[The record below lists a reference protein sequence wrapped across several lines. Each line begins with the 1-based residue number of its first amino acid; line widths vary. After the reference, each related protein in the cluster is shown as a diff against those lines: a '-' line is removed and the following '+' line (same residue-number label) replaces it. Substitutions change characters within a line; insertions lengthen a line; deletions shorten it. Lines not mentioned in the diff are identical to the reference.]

1 MSPQAALSKAN
12 SKLAAIQEVVKSAA
26 GSGVSELLAL
36 PCAPPLTWNVLKAM
50 LLVIGKNPHDMDTWL
65 KCRSASGNKHLPFG
79 QHFLLSSH
87 DPMHSGRKQHLP
99 VLGQLSLTCNVDC
112 TISCTHD
119 MRKLVKSSMYLHWV
133 SCRSVVIGRQSV

>member
-50 LLVIGKNPHDMDTWL
+50 LLVMGKPPHDIDTWL
-65 KCRSASGNKHLPFG
+65 KCRSASGDKHLPFE
-79 QHFLLSSH
+79 QHFLLSNH
-87 DPMHSGRKQHLP
+87 D
-99 VLGQLSLTCNVDC
+99 TCMQAASSIC
-112 TISCTHD
+112 WC
-119 MRKLVKSSMYLHWV
+119 LVKCL
-133 SCRSVVIGRQSV
+133 SCICGVLTAQSAALMTCISWSKPACTCIG